1 MKVGGLFGALVRD
14 AEGNQSLPWGFGSSV
29 PSATGIQISTQTA
42 LQVTTVMACT
52 SVLAEDTSK
61 MAPRLYR
68 EIEAHGYLNGKRQYL
83 TAKDHYLVRLFDK
96 PNDWMTWPE
105 FVQMMMIGI
114 VLRGNG
120 FAVIVRDRNGFPLF
134 LVPINPDRVSLYEAP
149 NGMLFWMVSRAGYH
163 EMQVLAKTP
172 LLIPYDDVLHIKGL
186 SVNGLRGLSRIAVN
200 REAVALA
207 LAQEQQ
213 YARLMG
219 NGARPAG
226 ILSTEQKL
234 SPEAAQKLVND
245 WNTTHGAL
253 INSGKT
259 AVLEHGLK
267 WEQITLS
274 AVDLQFLQLRG
285 FQVQEIARMFRVP
298 PHMVGDLSRS
308 TNNNIV
314 QQSQDY
320 RNNTLMTY
328 SLLWESRMAFTFDLA
343 DDPKGPI
350 KCEFDPAPLLKA
362 DITTRYGAYRVGIL
376 TGFLKPNEARVAEGL
391 EADENGNTLLQPTS
405 MAPMGT
411 LPGEGT
417 NAHGGGAAGEGGQGS
432 DTTGQAPD
440 GAGKP
445 TEDVTASSG
454 ASDE

>member
-1 MKVGGLFGALVRD
+1 MRRGLFGALLRD
-14 AEGNQSLPWGFGSSV
+14 ASDSQSLPWGFGNSV
-29 PSATGIQISTQTA
+29 PSATGIQVSQQTA

-61 MAPRLYR
+61 MTPGIFRLM
-68 EIEAHGYLNGKRQYL
+68 EKEGYPNGKR
-83 TAKDHYLVRLFDK
+83 VRVLPTDPGIGGRVAALFRK

-105 FVQMMMIGI
+105 FVQTMMIGI

-120 FAVIVRDRNGFPLF
+120 FAVIVRDRNGYPLM
-134 LVPINPDRVSLYEAP
+134 LVPINPDRVALYEAP
-149 NGMLFWMVSRAGYH
+149 GGQLFWMVSRAGYH

-172 LLIPYDDVLHIKGL
+172 LLVPYEDMLHIKGL
-186 SVNGLRGLSRIAVN
+186 SANGLRGMSRIAVN

-213 YARLMG
+213 YARLMA

-226 ILSTEQKL
+226 VLSTEQKL
-234 SPEAAQKLVND
+234 TPEAAIKLRND
-245 WNTTHGAL
+245 WETVNGSL

-285 FQVQEIARMFRVP
+285 FQVQEICRMFRVP

-328 SLLWESRMAFTFDLA
+328 SLLWEERFAFTFDLDEA
-343 DDPKGPI
+343 GMI
-350 KCEFDPAPLLKA
+350 CELDPAALLRA
-362 DITTRYGAYRVGIL
+362 DITTRYNAHRIGIL
-376 TGFLKPNEARVAEGL
+376 TGFKKPNEARVEEGY
-391 EADENGNTLLQPTS
+391 EADPEGNTLLQPTN

-411 LPGEGT
+411 LPADT
-417 NAHGGGAAGEGGQGS
+417 NGGGGQGS
-432 DTTGQAPD
+432 DQTGQAPA
-440 GAGKP
+440 GAGHP
-445 TEDVTASSG
+445 TEDVTANKG
-454 ASDE
+454 PNA